1 MGWTLDTTA
10 TVNSNSDPFT
20 HETVFHLVCVLC
32 IHNYNLWNLLMDKDD
47 VIMIIAMTEC
57 MYNTNP
63 YFKVLGIMYVLN

>member
-1 MGWTLDTTA
+1 
-10 TVNSNSDPFT
+10 
-20 HETVFHLVCVLC
+20 
-32 IHNYNLWNLLMDKDD
+32 MDKDD